1 MGLRFRH
8 AHFTLGAA
16 RRPRI
21 ATTCTHVTVARARC
35 THAVAT
41 RVCPARAVVAC
52 RSDVCTSHGLTG
64 ACVWAAS
71 AQAQGQRGYAFTK
84 TPLDGIGTEWEIDVE
99 FRIHGGGMTYYG
111 DGFAMWYTPT
121 KYEEGHCTSRSLSPN
136 NPPTTSPL
144 AHAT

>member
-1 MGLRFRH
+1 MLRRH
-8 AHFTLGAA
+8 ASFPLALSLPVEA
-16 RRPRI
+16 MYAP
-21 ATTCTHVTVARARC
+21 VMVS
-35 THAVAT
+35 
-41 RVCPARAVVAC
+41 P
-52 RSDVCTSHGLTG
+52 GL
-64 ACVWAAS
+64 CVWAAS

-121 KYEEGHCTSRSLSPN
+121 KYEAGHCTSRSLCQHPA
-136 NPPTTSPL
+136 TTCPH